1 MSFSESLNSF
11 LFYPYEHQIY
21 PNAKEFYGTHY
32 DAMELLEIV
41 DWKIKI
47 ESLLRKL
54 LFSV

>member
-41 DWKIKI
+41 D
-47 ESLLRKL
+47 
-54 LFSV
+54 

>member
-1 MSFSESLNSF
+1 MSSSEFLHSF
-11 LFYPYEHQIY
+11 LFQPYERQIY
-21 PNAKEFYGTHY
+21 PNTKEFYGTHY

-47 ESLLRKL
+47 KSLLRKL